1 MKAAV
6 LYQVNKPLEMCEVE
20 LDPPRKGE
28 VLVRIAA
35 AGICRS
41 DYHFMKGESR
51 IDLPAVLGHEGSAVV
66 EAVGEGVIRVR
77 PGDHVILSFAPH
89 CGQCFYCLRGR
100 GNLCEVSLVQTAG
113 RMFDGT
119 TRLHQGETR
128 ITHMGKV
135 ACFAEQ
141 AVVPETGCIPI
152 SRDIPLDS
160 AALIGCCVTTGV
172 GAAINT
178 VHVEPGS
185 TVAVVGCGGV
195 GVNVIQGAR
204 LCNAARII
212 AVDPLEGKLE
222 FAAKFGA
229 TDSVNP
235 TTGDPVAAVKV
246 LTDGRGVDYTFEVF
260 GSSET
265 VRMAFDM
272 TRRGGTTVVVGL
284 APIGDAAP
292 IDVLALARQEK
303 TLKGSYYGSSVPAVD
318 MPRMV
323 EMYRAGMI
331 SIDNQ
336 ITRHYS
342 LDQINRAYADLD
354 RGEVG
359 RGVIT
364 FR

>member
-6 LYQVNKPLEMCEVE
+6 LYQANQPLEVGEVE
-20 LDPPRKGE
+20 LDPPRRGE

-41 DYHFMKGESR
+41 DYHYMKGEAR
-51 IDLPAVLGHEGSAVV
+51 MELPAVLGHEGSAVV
-66 EAVGEGVIRVR
+66 EAVGEGVTRVR

-100 GNLCEVSLVQTAG
+100 GNLCEVSMVQTG
-113 RMFDGT
+113 GKMFDGT
-119 TRLHQGETR
+119 TRLHLGSTR

-152 SRDIPLDS
+152 PRELPLDS

-172 GAAINT
+172 GAVINT
-178 VHVEPGS
+178 ARIEPGS

-195 GVNVIQGAR
+195 GVNVIQGAH
-204 LCNAARII
+204 LSNAARII

-222 FAAKFGA
+222 FAMKFGA

-235 TTGDPVAAVKV
+235 TSADPVAAVKA
-246 LTDGRGVDYTFEVF
+246 LTGGRGVDYAFEVF

-265 VRMAFDM
+265 VRVAFDM

-284 APIGDAAP
+284 APLGDAAP
-292 IDVLALARQEK
+292 IDASALVRQEK

-318 MPRMV
+318 MLRMV
-323 EMYRAGMI
+323 QMYRAGVLK
-331 SIDNQ
+331 IDDQ
-336 ITRHYS
+336 VTRRYS
-342 LDQINRAYADLD
+342 LDQINRAYADLE
-354 RGEVG
+354 RGEPG

-364 FR
+364 FG

>member
-6 LYQVNKPLEMCEVE
+6 LYQVNRPLEVCEVE

-28 VLVRIAA
+28 VLVRIVA

-41 DYHFMKGESR
+41 DHHYMKGEAI
-51 IDLPAVLGHEGSAVV
+51 IDLPAILGHEGSGVV
-66 EAVGEGVIRVR
+66 EAVGEGVTRVR
-77 PGDHVILSFAPH
+77 PGDHVVLSFAPH

-119 TRLHQGETR
+119 TRLHQGSTR

-135 ACFAEQ
+135 ACFAER

-152 SRDIPLDS
+152 PKDIPMDS

-172 GAAINT
+172 GAVINT
-178 VHVEPGS
+178 ARIEPGS

-204 LCNAARII
+204 LANAARII

-222 FAAKFGA
+222 FAMKFGA

-235 TTGDPVAAVKV
+235 TAGDPVAAVKA
-246 LTDGRGVDYTFEVF
+246 LTGGRGVDYAFEVF
-260 GSSET
+260 GGGDT
-265 VRMAFDM
+265 VKVAFEM

-284 APIGDAAP
+284 APMGDAAP
-292 IDVLALARQEK
+292 IDVMALARQEK

-331 SIDNQ
+331 SIDDQ
-336 ITRHYS
+336 ITRRYS
-342 LDQINRAYADLD
+342 LDQINRAYADLE
-354 RGEVG
+354 RGDAG
-359 RGVIT
+359 RGVIM
-364 FR
+364 FN